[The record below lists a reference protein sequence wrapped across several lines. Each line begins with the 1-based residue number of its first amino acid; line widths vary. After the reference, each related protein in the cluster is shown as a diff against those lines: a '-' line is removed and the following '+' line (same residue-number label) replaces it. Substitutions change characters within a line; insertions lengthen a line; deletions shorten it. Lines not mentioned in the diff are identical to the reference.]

1 MLSSFDASGFL
12 AFIWAISWRGLHW
25 SPHFPSR
32 RTEKGAQPMKSLRF
46 ISLRMGIVFCLLTPA
61 ATATFSQMSPVP
73 FIDIL
78 SPTSTYPGH
87 GGFTLTISGAN
98 FATGAT
104 VQFDGL
110 TLTPS
115 AVTRN
120 SLTVTIP
127 AAAVASAHTASV
139 SVKNPNSNP
148 SNLIRSNVAFFPI
161 AKQTA
166 GLQWTAPFS
175 VLDPP
180 PPFGPNVGPPAT
192 AFAVGDFNED
202 GHQDVVVALPGILK
216 LYTGDGKGSFTA
228 AGSVSTAGLGAIQA
242 LETGDF
248 NNDGH
253 LDVAVTDD
261 GTLAVFFNDGTGTFT
276 AGPTTALPLDNDCLG
291 EAVSSLPSGLTGP
304 PYRFGVADIDGD
316 GALDVVLPAN
326 VTSSVIVLLGDGLGH
341 FKQSSAVALGASP
354 YPCYIAL
361 GDFNNDGWVDAV
373 DSSA

>member
-87 GGFTLTISGAN
+87 GDFTLTISGAN

-115 AVTRN
+115 SLSRN
-120 SLTVTIP
+120 SLTVTVP

-139 SVKNPNSNP
+139 TVKDPNSNS
-148 SNLIRSNVAFFPI
+148 SNLIKSNVAFFPI
-161 AKQTA
+161 TTVKAF
-166 GLQWTAPFS
+166 LNWTNAFS

-180 PPFGPNVGPPAT
+180 SPLGPNQGPPAT
-192 AFAVGDFNED
+192 AIAVGDFNGD
-202 GHQDVVVALPGILK
+202 GHQDVVVVLPGILQ
-216 LYTGDGKGSFTA
+216 LYTGDGKGSFTR
-228 AGSVSTAGLGAIQA
+228 AGSVSTAGFLYPITA
-242 LETGDF
+242 LEVGDF

-253 LDVAVTDD
+253 IDVVATDDLEVAV
-261 GTLAVFFNDGTGTFT
+261 F
-276 AGPTTALPLDNDCLG
+276 
-291 EAVSSLPSGLTGP
+291 
-304 PYRFGVADIDGD
+304 
-316 GALDVVLPAN
+316 
-326 VTSSVIVLLGDGLGH
+326 
-341 FKQSSAVALGASP
+341 
-354 YPCYIAL
+354 
-361 GDFNNDGWVDAV
+361 
-373 DSSA
+373 